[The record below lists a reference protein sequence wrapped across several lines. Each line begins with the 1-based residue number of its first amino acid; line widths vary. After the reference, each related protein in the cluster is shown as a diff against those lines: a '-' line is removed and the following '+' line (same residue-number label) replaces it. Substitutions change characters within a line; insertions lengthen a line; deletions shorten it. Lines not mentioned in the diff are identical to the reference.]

1 VQHKS
6 HPARNEEG
14 TAVKTVRVEL
24 AERSYDIVIA
34 AGSRARVGELC
45 RGLGLGSR
53 CLVVTDETVG
63 PLYGRPVVEGLRE
76 PGFAVESVA
85 IEPGEQVKALATV
98 ERLYDDMLRCGLDR
112 KSFVVALGGGVV
124 GDVAGF
130 AAATYMRGIAVVQV
144 PTTVVAQVDSSI
156 GGKTGVNL
164 AEGKNLVGAFHQP
177 RLVVIDP
184 ETLYTL
190 EERDLRAGFAEIVKH
205 GVIRDAVHFAWLE
218 AYVAAFLGLDLPTLE
233 EAIAESCRI
242 KAAVV
247 ALDERESG
255 LRAILNFG
263 HTVGHA
269 LEALTDYGAFRHGE
283 AIAIGMACAAELS
296 MAVNNA
302 PAADAKRVIALLERA
317 GLPTAFSGIET
328 AAILAQ
334 VRRDKKVEERRLRLV
349 LLDRIGEVSIA
360 PDVDE
365 GALASAINARRLREG
380 PAGSATASEA
390 QPPTAPGE
398 QP

>member
-1 VQHKS
+1 
-6 HPARNEEG
+6 
-14 TAVKTVRVEL
+14 VKTVRVEL

-53 CLVVTDETVG
+53 CLVVTDEMVG
-63 PLYGRPVVEGLRE
+63 PLYGRPVIEGLRGA
-76 PGFAVESVA
+76 GFAVESVTIA
-85 IEPGEQVKALATV
+85 AGEQAKTLATV
-98 ERLYDDMLRCGLDR
+98 ERLYDDMLQGGLDR
-112 KSFVVALGGGVV
+112 KSFVLALGGGVV

-164 AEGKNLVGAFHQP
+164 ARGKNLVGAFHQP

-218 AYVAAFLGLDLPTLE
+218 AHVAAFMGLDSPTLE

-255 LRAILNFG
+255 LRAVLNFG

-269 LEALTDYGAFRHGE
+269 LETLTDYGAFRHGE

-296 MAVNNA
+296 VAVNNA
-302 PAADAKRVIALLERA
+302 PAGDAKRVVALLERA

-328 AAILAQ
+328 RAILEQ
-334 VRRDKKVEERRLRLV
+334 VRRDKKVEEQRLRMV
-349 LLDRIGEVSIA
+349 LLDRIGKVSVA
-360 PDVDE
+360 PDVAE
-365 GALASAINARRLREG
+365 NALAAAINARRLREAG
-380 PAGSATASEA
+380 PGGSRAVPEGR
-390 QPPTAPGE
+390 PPAAPEE

>member
-1 VQHKS
+1 
-6 HPARNEEG
+6 
-14 TAVKTVRVEL
+14 VKTVRVEL

-53 CLVVTDETVG
+53 CLVVTDEMVG
-63 PLYGRPVVEGLRE
+63 PLYGRPVIEGLRGA
-76 PGFAVESVA
+76 GFAVESVTIA
-85 IEPGEQVKALATV
+85 AGEQAKTLATV
-98 ERLYDDMLRCGLDR
+98 ERLYDDMLRFALDR
-112 KSFVVALGGGVV
+112 KSFVLALGGGVV

-164 AEGKNLVGAFHQP
+164 ARGKNLVGAFHQP

-218 AYVAAFLGLDLPTLE
+218 AHVAAFMGLDSPTLE

-255 LRAILNFG
+255 LRAVLNFG

-269 LEALTDYGAFRHGE
+269 LETLTDYGAFRHGE

-296 MAVNNA
+296 VAVNNA
-302 PAADAKRVIALLERA
+302 PAGDAKRVVALLERA

-328 AAILAQ
+328 RAILEQ
-334 VRRDKKVEERRLRLV
+334 VRRDKKVEEQRLRMV
-349 LLDRIGEVSIA
+349 LLDRIGKVSVA
-360 PDVDE
+360 PDVAE
-365 GALASAINARRLREG
+365 NALAAAINARRLREAG
-380 PAGSATASEA
+380 PGGSRAVPEGR
-390 QPPTAPGE
+390 PPAAPEE

>member
-1 VQHKS
+1 M
-6 HPARNEEG
+6 
-14 TAVKTVRVEL
+14 KTIRVEL
-24 AERSYDIVIA
+24 AERSYDILIA
-34 AGSRARVGELC
+34 AGLRARVGELC
-45 RGLGLGSR
+45 HELGLGSR
-53 CLVVTDETVG
+53 GLLITDETVG
-63 PLYGRPVVEGLRE
+63 PLYGRPVLEGLGAA
-76 PGFAVESVA
+76 GFSVESVA
-85 IEPGEQVKALATV
+85 IAPGEQAKALATV
-98 ERLYDDMLRCGLDR
+98 ERLYDEMLRGGLDR

-130 AAATYMRGIAVVQV
+130 AAATYMRGIPVVQV
-144 PTTVVAQVDSSI
+144 PTTVVAQVDSSL

-164 AEGKNLVGAFHQP
+164 PQGKNLVGAFHQP

-218 AYVAAFLGLDLPTLE
+218 AYVAAFLGLDPAALE

-269 LEALTDYGAFRHGE
+269 LESLTGYGAFRHGE

-296 MAVNNA
+296 VAINNA
-302 PAADAKRVIALLERA
+302 PAADAKRLLALLDRA

-328 AAILAQ
+328 RAILEQ
-334 VRRDKKVEERRLRLV
+334 VRRDKKVEEQRLRMV
-349 LLDRIGEVSIA
+349 LLNRIGAVSVA
-360 PDVDE
+360 SHVDE
-365 GALASAINARRLREG
+365 GALATAIDARRFQTPG
-380 PAGSATASEA
+380 PEA
-390 QPPTAPGE
+390 RPSTAPEG

>member
-1 VQHKS
+1 M
-6 HPARNEEG
+6 
-14 TAVKTVRVEL
+14 KTVRVEL

-53 CLVVTDETVG
+53 CLVVTDEMVG
-63 PLYGRPVVEGLRE
+63 PLYGRPVIEGLRGA
-76 PGFAVESVA
+76 GFAVESVTIA
-85 IEPGEQVKALATV
+85 AGEQAKTLATV
-98 ERLYDDMLRCGLDR
+98 ERLYDDMLQGGLDR

-144 PTTVVAQVDSSI
+144 PTTVVAQVDSSL

-164 AEGKNLVGAFHQP
+164 ARGKNLVGAFHQP

-218 AYVAAFLGLDLPTLE
+218 AHVAAFMGLDSPTLE

-255 LRAILNFG
+255 LRAVLNFG

-269 LEALTDYGAFRHGE
+269 LETLTDYGAFRHGE

-296 MAVNNA
+296 VAVNNA
-302 PAADAKRVIALLERA
+302 PAGDAKRVVALLERA

-328 AAILAQ
+328 RAILEQ
-334 VRRDKKVEERRLRLV
+334 VRRDKKVEEQRLRMV
-349 LLDRIGEVSIA
+349 LLDRIGKVSVA
-360 PDVDE
+360 PDVAE
-365 GALASAINARRLREG
+365 NALAAAINARRLREAG
-380 PAGSATASEA
+380 PGGSRAVPEGR
-390 QPPTAPGE
+390 PPAAPEE

>member
-1 VQHKS
+1 
-6 HPARNEEG
+6 
-14 TAVKTVRVEL
+14 VKTVRVEL

-63 PLYGRPVVEGLRE
+63 PLYGRPVVEGLRAA
-76 PGFAVESVA
+76 GFAVESVA
-85 IEPGEQVKALATV
+85 IAAGEQAKNLATV
-98 ERLYDDMLRCGLDR
+98 ERLYDDMLQGGLDR
-112 KSFVVALGGGVV
+112 KSFVLALGGGVV

-164 AEGKNLVGAFHQP
+164 AQGKNLVGAFHQP

-218 AYVAAFLGLDLPTLE
+218 AHVAAFMGLDSPTLE

-269 LEALTDYGAFRHGE
+269 LETLTDYGAFRHGE
-283 AIAIGMACAAELS
+283 AIAIGMACAVELS
-296 MAVNNA
+296 VAVNNA
-302 PAADAKRVIALLERA
+302 PAGDAKRVVALLERA

-328 AAILAQ
+328 RAILEQ
-334 VRRDKKVEERRLRLV
+334 VRRDKKVEEQRLRMV
-349 LLDRIGEVSIA
+349 LLDRIGKVSVA
-360 PDVDE
+360 PDVAE
-365 GALASAINARRLREG
+365 NALAAAINARRLREAG
-380 PAGSATASEA
+380 PGGPRAVPEGR
-390 QPPTAPGE
+390 PPAAPEE

>member
-1 VQHKS
+1 M
-6 HPARNEEG
+6 
-14 TAVKTVRVEL
+14 KTVRVEL

-53 CLVVTDETVG
+53 CLVVTDEMVG
-63 PLYGRPVVEGLRE
+63 PLYGRPVIEGLRGA
-76 PGFAVESVA
+76 GFAVESVTIA
-85 IEPGEQVKALATV
+85 AGEQAKTLATV
-98 ERLYDDMLRCGLDR
+98 ERLYDDMLQGGLDR
-112 KSFVVALGGGVV
+112 KSFVLALGGGVV

-164 AEGKNLVGAFHQP
+164 ARGKNLVGAFHQP

-218 AYVAAFLGLDLPTLE
+218 AHVAAFMGLDSPTLE

-255 LRAILNFG
+255 LRAVLNFG

-269 LEALTDYGAFRHGE
+269 LETLTDYGAFRHGE

-296 MAVNNA
+296 VAVNNA
-302 PAADAKRVIALLERA
+302 PAGDAKRVVALLERA

-328 AAILAQ
+328 RAILEQ
-334 VRRDKKVEERRLRLV
+334 VRRDKKVEEQRLRMV
-349 LLDRIGEVSIA
+349 LLDRIGKVSVA
-360 PDVDE
+360 PDVAE
-365 GALASAINARRLREG
+365 NALAAAINARRLREAG
-380 PAGSATASEA
+380 PGGSRAVPEGR
-390 QPPTAPGE
+390 PPAAPEE